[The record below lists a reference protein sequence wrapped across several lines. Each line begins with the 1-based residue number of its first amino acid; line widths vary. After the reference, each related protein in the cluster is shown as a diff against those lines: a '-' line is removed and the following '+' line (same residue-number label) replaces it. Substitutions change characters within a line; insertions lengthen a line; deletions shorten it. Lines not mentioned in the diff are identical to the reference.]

1 MVLLTVLLDTD
12 KSENEGPTAYEDF
25 LRFQGCPTL
34 LCGDNSKMQTGET
47 LTNICRLFGVS
58 DGLTEPYHPHQ
69 NPAEYQAVRWMKQHT
84 QLVMNLTGA
93 PTYVWPDCVSW
104 LVDCHNFSAHE
115 ALGYRTTYTTATTSY
130 CLLASYYSGVAS
142 SRAT

>member
-1 MVLLTVLLDTD
+1 
-12 KSENEGPTAYEDF
+12 
-25 LRFQGCPTL
+25 
-34 LCGDNSKMQTGET
+34 MQTGET